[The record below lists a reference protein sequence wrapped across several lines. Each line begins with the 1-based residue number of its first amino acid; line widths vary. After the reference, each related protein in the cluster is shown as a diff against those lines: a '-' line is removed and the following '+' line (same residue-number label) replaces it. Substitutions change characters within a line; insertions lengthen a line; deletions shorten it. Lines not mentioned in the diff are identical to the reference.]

1 MKRIAV
7 LILACIT
14 FLLATTPKDPAAT
27 PPESLSGLMPPG
39 ALLYLEAQDF
49 KSLLNDWND
58 STEKQRW
65 LKSNNYQVFSRSRL
79 FIKLQQAQSEFAT
92 AAGSFPDMTFTDSV
106 AGGRS
111 ALGLYDV
118 GHLQFLYITRMP
130 SARVLESV
138 LWKARETFEPRKAG
152 GLAYFIHTEPAR
164 HRVVAFATADE
175 YLFIATREDLIARA
189 LELYSG
195 KAGPDLSHEK
205 WFEDAVSCQRGPGR
219 SSSRAQHAV
228 AWAVSSFPVLLDSA
242 QRQRIQNV

>member
-7 LILACIT
+7 LVLACIT
-14 FLLATTPKDPAAT
+14 FLLAATPKEPAAT

-58 STEKQRW
+58 STEKQLW
-65 LKSNNYQVFSRSRL
+65 LKSDNYQVFSRSRL

-92 AAGSFPDMTFTDSV
+92 AAGSSPDMTFADSV

-138 LWKARETFEPRKAG
+138 LWKARAAFEPRKAG
-152 GLAYFIHTEPAR
+152 GLAYFIHT
-164 HRVVAFATADE
+164 
-175 YLFIATREDLIARA
+175 
-189 LELYSG
+189 
-195 KAGPDLSHEK
+195 
-205 WFEDAVSCQRGPGR
+205 
-219 SSSRAQHAV
+219 
-228 AWAVSSFPVLLDSA
+228 
-242 QRQRIQNV
+242 